1 MSGAKF
7 HPRKVLTLSESK
19 FEGLT
24 LLQFIPDT
32 AASLEKKGR
41 DQHKAVAE
49 IAMDEAPEKRT
60 KMDTSYT
67 PVDEIE
73 GLVTVTATSSNFI
86 GFAGTWVKFDMSDV
100 TSKDIPEFVQM
111 LTEMNDLITGPDA
124 SEWVQKH
131 KGTSKDVK
139 LAMYLL
145 NCYNNILHVLGKASQ
160 DVLQHQVALS
170 QDWTSIDK
178 KPMLTAKRLHAK
190 ALERATEVF
199 EGTITPPE
207 CTLWETSLA
216 KLAEERKETLLLKAK
231 LGVNNRAIA
240 YGSNSGGGEGGL
252 TTENIS
258 PADAGSHKKR
268 SSAGGDLI
276 DKAPKQQKTH
286 NDPENLGEDGL
297 DGYIICPQTMGYFA
311 LPEELDAKMG
321 TGGLSLCKK
330 FYRKG
335 VRCMFGKKCNR
346 SHKHPKDL
354 PEDKRRAFCYPQKP
368 TTQLLTHLPAR

>member
-1 MSGAKF
+1 MCWAK
-7 HPRKVLTLSESK
+7 P
-19 FEGLT
+19 
-24 LLQFIPDT
+24 P
-32 AASLEKKGR
+32 
-41 DQHKAVAE
+41 
-49 IAMDEAPEKRT
+49 
-60 KMDTSYT
+60 
-67 PVDEIE
+67 
-73 GLVTVTATSSNFI
+73 
-86 GFAGTWVKFDMSDV
+86 
-100 TSKDIPEFVQM
+100 
-111 LTEMNDLITGPDA
+111 
-124 SEWVQKH
+124 
-131 KGTSKDVK
+131 
-139 LAMYLL
+139 
-145 NCYNNILHVLGKASQ
+145 
-160 DVLQHQVALS
+160 VLQHQIALS

-178 KPMLTAKRLHAK
+178 KPMQTAKRLHAK

-240 YGSNSGGGEGGL
+240 NGNGNGSGGGGGGL
-252 TTENIS
+252 TTKNIS
-258 PADAGSHKKR
+258 PADARRNRKH

-276 DKAPKQQKTH
+276 DRASKQRKTH

-297 DGYIICPQTMGYFA
+297 DGYIVCPQTMGYFA

-354 PEDKRRAFCYPQKP
+354 PEDKRRAFWTWVQGNSDGIKANDV
-368 TTQLLTHLPAR
+368 LVNAAMLNL

>member
-1 MSGAKF
+1 
-7 HPRKVLTLSESK
+7 
-19 FEGLT
+19 
-24 LLQFIPDT
+24 
-32 AASLEKKGR
+32 
-41 DQHKAVAE
+41 
-49 IAMDEAPEKRT
+49 MDEAPEKRT

-73 GLVTVTATSSNFI
+73 GLVTVTAKSSNFI

-145 NCYNNILHVLGKASQ
+145 KCYNNILHVLGKASQ
-160 DVLQHQVALS
+160 DVLQHQVTLS
-170 QDWTSIDK
+170 QDWTPIDK
-178 KPMLTAKRLHAK
+178 TPMQTSKRLHAK

-240 YGSNSGGGEGGL
+240 NGNGSGGG
-252 TTENIS
+252 
-258 PADAGSHKKR
+258 
-268 SSAGGDLI
+268 
-276 DKAPKQQKTH
+276 
-286 NDPENLGEDGL
+286 
-297 DGYIICPQTMGYFA
+297 
-311 LPEELDAKMG
+311 
-321 TGGLSLCKK
+321 GGLST
-330 FYRKG
+330 G
-335 VRCMFGKKCNR
+335 PP
-346 SHKHPKDL
+346 SST
-354 PEDKRRAFCYPQKP
+354 RRT
-368 TTQLLTHLPAR
+368 TTQKIWGRMASMATSSAPKPWDTLHSLKSWTPRWARGDSPSARSSTAREFTACLAKNATAPTSIPRTSRRTRGGHSGTGCKETARESKQMMYSSTRRCSTSERDGQRCPFIVYQKH